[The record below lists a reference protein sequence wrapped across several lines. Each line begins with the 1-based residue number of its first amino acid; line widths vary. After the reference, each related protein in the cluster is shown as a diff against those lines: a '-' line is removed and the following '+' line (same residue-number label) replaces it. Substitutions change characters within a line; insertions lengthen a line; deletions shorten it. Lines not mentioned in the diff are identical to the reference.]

1 MAIGL
6 ELLSSPVIGVF
17 VVLALA
23 EYIGIRKQAEKAF
36 NWIAAGG
43 VLLLLSGVTAESLGT
58 STLASVGLGSLSFGG
73 QLAGLFSVLGGI
85 SVLVGALLAA
95 LTLLQEA

>member
-1 MAIGL
+1 MAVGL
-6 ELLSSPVIGVF
+6 ELLSSPVTGVF

-23 EYIGIRKQAEKAF
+23 EYIGIRKMAEKAF
-36 NWIAAGG
+36 NWVAAGG
-43 VLLLLSGVTAESLGT
+43 VLLLLSGITAESLG
-58 STLASVGLGSLSFGG
+58 SGTLGMVGLGSLSFGS

-85 SVLVGALLAA
+85 SVLVGSLLAA

>member
-1 MAIGL
+1 MTVGL

-23 EYIGIRKQAEKAF
+23 EYTGLRKMAEKAF
-36 NWIAAGG
+36 SWIAAGG
-43 VLLLLSGVTAESLGT
+43 VLLLLSGVTAETMGT
-58 STLASVGLGSLSFGG
+58 ATLATIGLGSLSFGG

-85 SVLVGALLAA
+85 AVLVGALLAA

>member
-23 EYIGIRKQAEKAF
+23 EYIGLRKQAEKAF

-43 VLLLLSGVTAESLGT
+43 VLLLLSGVTADSLGT
-58 STLASVGLGSLSFGG
+58 ATLASVGLGSLSFGG

>member
-1 MAIGL
+1 MAVGL
-6 ELLSSPVIGVF
+6 ELLSSPVTSVF

-23 EYIGIRKQAEKAF
+23 EYTGIRKQAEKAF
-36 NWIAAGG
+36 NWVAAGG
-43 VLLLLSGVTAESLGT
+43 VLMLLSGVTAESLG
-58 STLASVGLGSLSFGG
+58 SGTLGMVGLGSLSFGS

-95 LTLLQEA
+95 LTLLQEG

>member
-6 ELLSSPVIGVF
+6 ELLSSPVVGVF

-23 EYIGIRKQAEKAF
+23 EYTGLRKTAEKAF
-36 NWIAAGG
+36 NWVAAGG
-43 VLLLLSGVTAESLGT
+43 VLLLLSAVTAESLGT
-58 STLASVGLGSLSFGG
+58 TTLASIGLGSLSFGA

-85 SVLVGALLAA
+85 AVLVGALLAA